1 MVSSSFSF
9 SETRTEFCNVLSP
22 FFLAI
27 YFRVEA
33 FLKFTLTVSFLLY
46 CETMDQATGMTYNVV
61 SPSSAG
67 TTPTTIAPSSTHT
80 SPTVIATPSPVAPT
94 MIEVIQTVQTSGAF
108 ACIVQECSNKVPTEH
123 TICEACHGRATM
135 MFQEMRKFVS
145 FLTI

>member
-1 MVSSSFSF
+1 MSSSFSL
-9 SETRTEFCNVLSP
+9 SEIPVTPTKPS
-22 FFLAI
+22 FF
-27 YFRVEA
+27 FRSYL
-33 FLKFTLTVSFLLY
+33 FQSRSFFKVYVDCQLLLY

-80 SPTVIATPSPVAPT
+80 SPTVVATPSPVAPT